1 MLYVVDSFIRLKV
14 DQYEYVTLKVL
25 ALMLPGKFIFLFH
38 VNIEAEF
45 VIKYIKLT
53 LQEKNFNWNLNFA
66 ISLMAN
72 LLNLNSGYNYMFT
85 NLSMIAYIIANQK
98 SKFAY
103 T

>member
-45 VIKYIKLT
+45 VIKYI
-53 LQEKNFNWNLNFA
+53 
-66 ISLMAN
+66 
-72 LLNLNSGYNYMFT
+72 YM
-85 NLSMIAYIIANQK
+85 
-98 SKFAY
+98 
-103 T
+103 